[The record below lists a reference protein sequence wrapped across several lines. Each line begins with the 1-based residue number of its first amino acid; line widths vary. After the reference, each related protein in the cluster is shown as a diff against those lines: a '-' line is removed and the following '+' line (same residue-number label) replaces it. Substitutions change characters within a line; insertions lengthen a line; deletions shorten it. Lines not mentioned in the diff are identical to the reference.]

1 LATVQAFIEFT
12 TEAVSEHTSGSMD
25 KKLLQLLAN
34 LWIGLEA
41 QPFRSYF
48 LGVALHHSTKTSEQS
63 GQLVAMDL
71 LALTRDRVL
80 YSRTDDIF
88 AKQQIPLLAGVL
100 NLLRFATPVE
110 LGHLEAFQCS
120 SPPGPPDQLT
130 VHPTSGAAP
139 TTHALGAQ
147 LFSAPGPFSRS
158 TTVWQG
164 QGEESELVFKLTW
177 MRPRDAIDQEPREV
191 ALYKEA
197 TMGVPESGAMA
208 VPQFVTCGWLK
219 DRIQQDRRPCV
230 LCLKG
235 RGSPISKDSISTVQ
249 GLLDFIESVW
259 RSESPA
265 CPPAPSSQP
274 PADYRALFE
283 RGVVQKDISLMNVL
297 VVQAGGTPRALII
310 DLHAGMLVDP
320 QKDWKAKDGWKHRA
334 HEVTARPALPKL
346 RLSTDPHRSRR
357 NEIASAT
364 QPPLPAISHTTS
376 GIFGKSSSPSC
387 TSRPTSST

>member
-1 LATVQAFIEFT
+1 MLASDSSASLATVQAFIEFT
-12 TEAVSEHTSGSMD
+12 TEAVAEYTSGSMD

-48 LGVALHHSTKTSEQS
+48 LGVALHHSTKKSEQS
-63 GQLVAMDL
+63 GRLVAMDL

-88 AKQQIPLLAGVL
+88 AEQQIPLLAGVL

-120 SPPGPPDQLT
+120 SPPGPPDQLILPS
-130 VHPTSGAAP
+130 PTSGAPP
-139 TTHALGAQ
+139 TTYALSAQ

-177 MRPRDAIDQEPREV
+177 MGPDDALREEPREEPREV

-197 TMGVPESGAMA
+197 TMGVPESGAMV
-208 VPQFVTCGWLK
+208 VPELVAWRCLP
-219 DRIQQDRRPCV
+219 DRIKQERRPCV

-235 RGSPISKDSISTVQ
+235 RGSRISKDSISTVQ

-259 RSESPA
+259 RSGSLPWPARTGRSIACRLPSALRKGRGSKGHLDHERPRRASWRDSESA
-265 CPPAPSSQP
+265 DHRPPC
-274 PADYRALFE
+274 
-283 RGVVQKDISLMNVL
+283 G
-297 VVQAGGTPRALII
+297 
-310 DLHAGMLVDP
+310 HAGRP
-320 QKDWKAKDGWKHRA
+320 QKLGGQSRVEAQSTRSDG
-334 HEVTARPALPKL
+334 
-346 RLSTDPHRSRR
+346 
-357 NEIASAT
+357 
-364 QPPLPAISHTTS
+364 
-376 GIFGKSSSPSC
+376 
-387 TSRPTSST
+387 TSRPPKSTFVH